1 MFLSLFLVFLPLRS
15 SPTLSLSLSVCF
27 FVLFLSIVPSSLYI
41 LSVKLFPKV
50 IGDKKGGDTALAL
63 NRLGSLSVLEEIKQ
77 VVQVPMKFIHVHR
90 NPFDNIAT
98 MTLRAAKSRD
108 AVRKDGVKVSRKL
121 LWSIFYIINRHNAVG
136 SLIEGNRKIWF

>member
-1 MFLSLFLVFLPLRS
+1 MSLNKILFPYLFLSLFLVFFYRFGPLPLS
-15 SPTLSLSLSVCF
+15 LFVCLFFYLSFRV
-27 FVLFLSIVPSSLYI
+27 LYI
-41 LSVKLFPKV
+41 IFVKLFPKV

-63 NRLGSLSVLEEIKQ
+63 SRLGSLSVLHEIKQ

-108 AVRKDGVKVSRKL
+108 AVRKEGVKVSRWL
-121 LWSIFYIINRHNAVG
+121 IWSIFFTLVIGIMSSVV
-136 SLIEGNRKIWF
+136 